1 MINQRSKRFILPMI
15 LGSMGFLTILISELI
30 VQIQGSKIVE
40 VTWFASFLIMVSTI
54 IIRFYSIHP
63 KRFDQIIQNTNPV
76 GRQRLPS
83 LRFLNW
89 IAVAM
94 VIGLIAT
101 VTIAHDFIIGMFV
114 YLIMQICLIISF
126 SGLISFRP
134 AVLLADSKLRRS
146 FIMSLVFWVIAIPLI
161 YFILIYSGTE
171 SLVVVPYVIT
181 IGTMACI
188 SWFGL
193 GYDQRSRVFRWMMV
207 AASLLFVFSDTLI
220 GNARYGQI
228 RIELNQLIDITYVLN
243 ILLMS
248 HAILFLKDG
257 SGNTPFKT

>member
-1 MINQRSKRFILPMI
+1 MISQRSKRFILPMI
-15 LGSMGFLTILISELI
+15 LGSTGFLTILISELI

-40 VTWFASFLIMVSTI
+40 VTWLASFLIMVSTVV
-54 IIRFYSIHP
+54 IRFYSINP
-63 KRFDQIIQNTNPV
+63 TRFNQIIQITNPV
-76 GRQRLPS
+76 ENQRLNS
-83 LRFLNW
+83 SRFLNW
-89 IAVAM
+89 IVVAM

-101 VTIAHDFIIGMFV
+101 VTIAYNFIIGMLV

-126 SGLISFRP
+126 SGIVSFRP
-134 AVLLADSKLRRS
+134 SVFLANSKLRHS
-146 FIMSLVFWVIAIPLI
+146 FILSLVFWVIAIPLI
-161 YFILIYSGTE
+161 YFTLIYNGTE
-171 SLVVVPYVIT
+171 SLVVVPYVIA

-193 GYDQRSRVFRWMMV
+193 GYDQRSKAFRWMII

-220 GNARYGQI
+220 GNARFGQI
-228 RIELNQLIDITYVLN
+228 HIKLNQLIDITYVLN